1 MPKINIEEQKSL
13 PKPKKWPK
21 VDTTKGEFVPPI
33 PQEQKNEKT
42 PEEKAKEEESENL
55 LRNIEEMITKPMP
68 KPPIVEIPSTNTTIS
83 CGTQKLWSRIS
94 EAFPSGC

>member
-1 MPKINIEEQKSL
+1 MPAVTTKFLDNDKLDLKTFKINIEEQKSL

-55 LRNIEEMITKPMP
+55 LTNIEEMITKPMP
-68 KPPIVEIPSTNTTIS
+68 KPPIV
-83 CGTQKLWSRIS
+83 
-94 EAFPSGC
+94 